1 MDCRRVRKIMI
12 CGMVMSTLA
21 CAEAFSADKTATVQ
35 DASGEPKK
43 VEKMGGLS
51 GTPVNSAISGG
62 ALVPK
67 GLLLSALNFSYR
79 DKDDIVDDKGFGART
94 SENELYLLKLRYG
107 LTDRVELAFVP
118 GYINNHRDAFGRSG
132 SDRIDGPTDFAL
144 GASYAIFSQRLGD
157 PLSFAA
163 TLGVN
168 MPTGQEG
175 PDHPPG
181 GDVWSYNAK
190 IGLSKVWHPNHRV
203 DWDLGV
209 VQPTE
214 TGNQGVKK
222 DTTWTMTGSYHY
234 VFTPNFDIGLEFTAD
249 NCQDW
254 ERNDINLNNG
264 FTEVYVGPTANYV
277 MPQWNMWLG
286 AGLFFPVVR
295 DYDVATAS
303 DDVRIEIKLGKIWSF

>member
-1 MDCRRVRKIMI
+1 MI
-12 CGMVMSTLA
+12 EKKTHQAFVCCMMLSCLTAMHAAAADSTVT
-21 CAEAFSADKTATVQ
+21 EQPQT
-35 DASGEPKK
+35 
-43 VEKMGGLS
+43 EKMGGLS

-62 ALVPK
+62 GLVPK

-79 DKDDIVDDKGFGART
+79 DKDDIVDDAGFGART
-94 SENELYLLKLRYG
+94 MESELYLLKLRYG
-107 LTDRVELAFVP
+107 LTERVEIAFVP
-118 GYINNHRDAFGRSG
+118 GYINNHRDAYGNLA

-144 GASYAIFSQRLGD
+144 GASYAIMSQRLGD
-157 PLSFAA
+157 PLSLAA

-175 PDHPPG
+175 PDHPVG

-190 IGLSKVWHPNHRV
+190 IGVTKVWHPKHRV
-203 DWDLGV
+203 DWDLGF

-222 DTTWTMTGSYHY
+222 DTAWTMTGSYHY
-234 VFTPNFDIGLEFTAD
+234 VFNPHFDIGLEFTAE
-249 NCQDW
+249 NCRSW
-254 ERNDINLNNG
+254 ERAGRDMNNDA
-264 FTEVYVGPTANYV
+264 TEVYVGPTANYV

-286 AGLFFPVVR
+286 AGLFVPVVR

-303 DDVRIEIKLGKIWSF
+303 DEIRIEIKLGKIWSF